1 VYNKIDAARVAIAC
15 AAPSIRGAGRGT
27 KEKALAVL
35 WVGGRWEGEEKT
47 QKQNNIPPETNR
59 AGIVRGREKT

>member
-1 VYNKIDAARVAIAC
+1 VYDKIDAARVAIAC
-15 AAPSIRGAGRGT
+15 AAPSIRGASRGT
-27 KEKALAVL
+27 KEKALAAAVR
-35 WVGGRWEGEEKT
+35 GWEGEEKT